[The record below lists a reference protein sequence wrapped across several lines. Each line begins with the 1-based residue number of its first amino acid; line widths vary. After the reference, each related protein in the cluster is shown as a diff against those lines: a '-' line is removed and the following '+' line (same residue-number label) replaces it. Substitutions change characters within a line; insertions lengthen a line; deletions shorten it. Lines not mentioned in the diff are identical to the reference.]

1 MTVCPSL
8 LDLTRQFSNLRA
20 LLLVGRRHMH
30 REQLSQR
37 VHRHMYLAAFL
48 AFVSVVACAC
58 AAFAGRLQRTAIED
72 DRAGL
77 TTAVL
82 GDPEDRTQIAHHVN
96 IPRQI
101 EREFHAK
108 ANMNSTA
115 NRTPIPRQNEQGF
128 HAKAN
133 SKVL

>member
-1 MTVCPSL
+1 MFHEMQEL
-8 LDLTRQFSNLRA
+8 A
-20 LLLVGRRHMH
+20 RR
-30 REQLSQR
+30 E
-37 VHRHMYLAAFL
+37 
-48 AFVSVVACAC
+48 
-58 AAFAGRLQRTAIED
+58 
-72 DRAGL
+72 
-77 TTAVL
+77 
-82 GDPEDRTQIAHHVN
+82 VN

>member
-1 MTVCPSL
+1 L
-8 LDLTRQFSNLRA
+8 EA
-20 LLLVGRRHMH
+20 L
-30 REQLSQR
+30 
-37 VHRHMYLAAFL
+37 
-48 AFVSVVACAC
+48 
-58 AAFAGRLQRTAIED
+58 
-72 DRAGL
+72 
-77 TTAVL
+77 
-82 GDPEDRTQIAHHVN
+82 N